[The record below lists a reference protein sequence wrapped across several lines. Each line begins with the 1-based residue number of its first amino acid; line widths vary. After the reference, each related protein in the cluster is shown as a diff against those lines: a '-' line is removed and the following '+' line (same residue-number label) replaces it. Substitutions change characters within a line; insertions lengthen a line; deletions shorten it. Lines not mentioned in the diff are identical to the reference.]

1 MFIGEYSHIIDEK
14 GRISLPKKFRAKFAS
29 GLVVTRGLD
38 HCLWVY
44 PADEWKEM
52 AEKIAAL
59 PVTQK
64 NARSFARLMLAGAM
78 DLELDRAGRI
88 NLPEYL
94 KNYSNIDKKIVVC
107 GMYNRL
113 EIWPKDSWE
122 DFKNKM
128 EDESEEVAENLSEIG
143 F

>member
-1 MFIGEYSHIIDEK
+1 MFIGEYSHTIDEK
-14 GRISLPKKFRAKFAS
+14 GRVSLPKKFRAKFAS

-38 HCLWVY
+38 QCLWVF
-44 PADEWKEM
+44 ATNEWAEM
-52 AEKIAAL
+52 AEKISSL

-64 NARSFARLMLAGAM
+64 NARSFSRLMLAGAM
-78 DLELDRAGRI
+78 DLELDRTGRI
-88 NLPEYL
+88 NLPGYL
-94 KNYSNIDKKIVVC
+94 KDYAGIDKKVTVC

-113 EIWPKDSWE
+113 EIWPAKSWE

>member
-1 MFIGEYSHIIDEK
+1 MFIGEYSHTIDEK
-14 GRISLPKKFRAKFAS
+14 GRVSLPKKFRAKFAG

-44 PADEWKEM
+44 PADEWSVM
-52 AEKIAAL
+52 AEKISSL

-78 DLELDRAGRI
+78 DLELDRTGRI
-88 NLPEYL
+88 NLPDYL
-94 KNYSNIDKKIVVC
+94 KKYAGIDKKVVVC

>member
-1 MFIGEYSHIIDEK
+1 MFIGEYSHTLDEK
-14 GRISLPKKFRAKFAS
+14 GRISLPKKFRASFAE

-44 PADEWKEM
+44 SLEEWQKM
-52 AEKIAAL
+52 AEKIASL

-64 NARSFARLMLAGAM
+64 NARSFSRLMLAGAM
-78 DLELDRAGRI
+78 DLDLDRAGRI
-88 NLPEYL
+88 NLPDYL
-94 KNYSNIDKKIVVC
+94 KSYANINKKVVVC

-113 EIWPKDSWE
+113 EIWPKENWE

-128 EDESEEVAENLSEIG
+128 EDESEDVAENLSEIG